1 MINFGERAYDYN
13 LYNPIDST
21 NELAKYHKQG
31 VHEDTVLENVR
42 TDLNALFKD
51 SICNRV
57 YISNNTDKS
66 FFGIKVLPT
75 KLSPDDIEKMM
86 SDDNPKRI
94 STYVVDIDSKL
105 FGLTN
110 NLNFNKDATT
120 NNTYIHST
128 GLSDFHIWSLI
139 VYEVSNLI
147 NTNEPIIKTRDAIH
161 EYITIKNF
169 SLMND
174 FFYRS
179 HLNNSL
185 FYFAM
190 CDTINKFASV
200 FYTNAF
206 DPNFSKNNFIPNE
219 FIANCMP
226 ELTNT
231 LEEAID
237 IIRGSNVFIG
247 FNKKL
252 VTLQWF
258 LTLIIDSKHTYFD
271 AIETI
276 DQCIDVTGS
285 TIERNRLIHIKNLL
299 NRVEF
304 IDINDVNGINES
316 TIMHKVRSRGI
327 INIENELYEYAVRIK
342 TATTE
347 SEARCLIREI
357 NNRMDILSDYMENEL
372 TDDDTGER
380 DRLQK
385 IYDKYSSLRD
395 KLTQMPITKY
405 KYLQLW
411 VDGTSE
417 S

>member
-1 MINFGERAYDYN
+1 MINFGERVYDYN
-13 LYNPIDST
+13 LYNPVDST

-31 VHEDTVLENVR
+31 VHEDTILENVR
-42 TDLNALFKD
+42 ADLNALFKD

-66 FFGIKVLPT
+66 FFGIKVLPAE
-75 KLSPDDIEKMM
+75 LSSDDIEKMM

-105 FGLTN
+105 FELTN

-120 NNTYIHST
+120 DNTYIHST

-161 EYITIKNF
+161 EYIAIKNF

-206 DPNFSKNNFIPNE
+206 DPNLSKNNFIPNE
-219 FIANCMP
+219 FITNCMP
-226 ELTNT
+226 ELTNA

-271 AIETI
+271 TIETI

-304 IDINDVNGINES
+304 IDIYDVNGINES

-357 NNRMDILSDYMENEL
+357 NNRMDILSDCMENEL